1 MGVRLEE
8 GLRGRTWRVGR
19 RSGVKSWDAGDV
31 ASARGLEPLSL
42 PLPGAQSRSCL
53 RPTPAESSFRAR
65 TERHKDR
72 KAGLAAEADAFLER
86 ASSPNRDRL
95 GLSRSR
101 ASSSC
106 EVAQP
111 VT

>member
-53 RPTPAESSFRAR
+53 RPTRPNPAPEPAR
-65 TERHKDR
+65 RGTKTGRQASVPKQMPSWSEHLPQTGT
-72 KAGLAAEADAFLER
+72 ALGLAAAER
-86 ASSPNRDRL
+86 RRHAKWLN
-95 GLSRSR
+95 
-101 ASSSC
+101 
-106 EVAQP
+106 Q
-111 VT
+111 